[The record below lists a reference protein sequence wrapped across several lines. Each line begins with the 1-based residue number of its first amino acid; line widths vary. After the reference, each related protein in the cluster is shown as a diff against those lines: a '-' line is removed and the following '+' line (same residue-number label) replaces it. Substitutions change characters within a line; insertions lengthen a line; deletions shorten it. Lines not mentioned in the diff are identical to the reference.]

1 MKKFVVRMI
10 GAYLLVGFAFAIGS
24 YSYDLRSFRCEDS
37 EAPHG
42 YITMG
47 TNSYKNPDPKRC
59 VRRGSELKSI
69 ATIPLLTVFGVPL
82 IVMKRIA
89 EAR

>member
-1 MKKFVVRMI
+1 MKKFVVLLI
-10 GAYLLVGFAFAIGS
+10 GAYLLVGFAFAIGA
-24 YSYDLRSFRCEDS
+24 YSHDLRSFRCEDL

-42 YITMG
+42 YIGMS

-69 ATIPLLTVFGVPL
+69 AAIPLHTVFGVPL
-82 IVMKRIA
+82 FVMKRIVGA
-89 EAR
+89 D